1 MRTYCDCKS
10 LHVYYTCTVGY
21 LHKVRYFYTDTFTF
35 DSCKCYLISV
45 LWHNFFLGFKYIT
58 ICCCVNALDPFSLL
72 NADEDAVIDSILQ
85 GMLDKELVKDEFKN
99 DLGFKG
105 DKKDRD
111 PRMKMHMR
119 HQQVTG
125 L

>member
-1 MRTYCDCKS
+1 
-10 LHVYYTCTVGY
+10 
-21 LHKVRYFYTDTFTF
+21 
-35 DSCKCYLISV
+35 
-45 LWHNFFLGFKYIT
+45 
-58 ICCCVNALDPFSLL
+58 LL